1 MAKKATLYGPGGK
14 REVVEGG
21 SKRASQLQSQGWG
34 LKPGSYRDPKEKKSA
49 KEGTRHVGP
58 KEYEKLRKE
67 FGVSDKN
74 FDKYFVRRDDGIY
87 VKEDT
92 VTKEREKKGKAPGSK
107 QPSQPQSPSPSAP
120 QIPDDREPLFQEPT
134 PTAEIPTP
142 VIEPTPAAPDPY
154 EELLNQLEGQ
164 LAALIEEGNMI
175 NPEIEIT
182 SELAQQFLT
191 QASTELDPYYQEL
204 TKNSI
209 TEFQRSAEESRRQLE
224 FSEEDTIKEYQKS
237 LEQTGEASAE
247 EGNVYSGTRQEKE
260 QKLSTDTQRLVDE
273 RRRQLQFNLSQQ
285 FGGLEKSLGSSSLTG
300 LSPFGFSRTLSFVPG
315 QRDIQYGQ
323 GESSL
328 YSLTGGIVGAL
339 EKERETEVQ
348 RRQAELEGSYRQQRS
363 AEIYADYEK
372 KKSDLESQIEKTQRN
387 LS

>member
-134 PTAEIPTP
+134 P
-142 VIEPTPAAPDPY
+142 
-154 EELLNQLEGQ
+154 
-164 LAALIEEGNMI
+164 
-175 NPEIEIT
+175 
-182 SELAQQFLT
+182 S
-191 QASTELDPYYQEL
+191 
-204 TKNSI
+204 
-209 TEFQRSAEESRRQLE
+209 
-224 FSEEDTIKEYQKS
+224 
-237 LEQTGEASAE
+237 
-247 EGNVYSGTRQEKE
+247 
-260 QKLSTDTQRLVDE
+260 
-273 RRRQLQFNLSQQ
+273 
-285 FGGLEKSLGSSSLTG
+285 
-300 LSPFGFSRTLSFVPG
+300 
-315 QRDIQYGQ
+315 
-323 GESSL
+323 
-328 YSLTGGIVGAL
+328 
-339 EKERETEVQ
+339 
-348 RRQAELEGSYRQQRS
+348 
-363 AEIYADYEK
+363 
-372 KKSDLESQIEKTQRN
+372 
-387 LS
+387 